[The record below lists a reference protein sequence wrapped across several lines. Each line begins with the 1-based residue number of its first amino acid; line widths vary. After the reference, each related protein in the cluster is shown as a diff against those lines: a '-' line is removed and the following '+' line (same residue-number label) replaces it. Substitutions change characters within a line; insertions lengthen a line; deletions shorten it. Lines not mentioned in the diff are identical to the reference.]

1 MSDQHINCSECG
13 GSFVF
18 TESERQFY
26 ETKGLS
32 GPPKRCK
39 TCRQAR
45 KAADPG
51 RSGGFRAGREGGG
64 APRGGAPFRP
74 SEGRGGGYDRP
85 RGGPPGPGGPPA
97 RGGWGRVGGDAP
109 RAGGF
114 GGQAGGG
121 GFSDRGPARG
131 NNGFA
136 PRGGGDRG
144 FGGPPRGDGAG
155 PRYGADRGFSGAPRG
170 DQTRGDGARPAR
182 PERPRFGEGAGR
194 REIRTDV
201 GPKPRPAPAEA
212 APPRPKK
219 AKPERPKFDVTCIE
233 CGTAAQVPF
242 KPIEGRDVFCQPCYR
257 ARRGIAEPATAGA
270 PPAPETS
277 PDASESA
284 PVGMGDPATDADSS
298 DSATGSAE

>member
-1 MSDQHINCSECG
+1 MSDQHITCSECG

-39 TCRQAR
+39 TCRAAR

-51 RSGGFRAGREGGG
+51 RAGGFRGGG
-64 APRGGAPFRP
+64 RDGGGPPRGAP
-74 SEGRGGGYDRP
+74 GGYAARGGNDRP
-85 RGGPPGPGGPPA
+85 RGGPPAQGGPAP
-97 RGGWGRVGGDAP
+97 GGWGRMGGGDAARTGGYGGRP
-109 RAGGF
+109 AAGGF
-114 GGQAGGG
+114 R
-121 GFSDRGPARG
+121 DRGPARG
-131 NNGFA
+131 DAFARNNNGASAGAPHGGVGGA
-136 PRGGGDRG
+136 PRGGQG
-144 FGGPPRGDGAG
+144 
-155 PRYGADRGFSGAPRG
+155 
-170 DQTRGDGARPAR
+170 R
-182 PERPRFGEGAGR
+182 PERPRFGDGPSR

-212 APPRPKK
+212 GPPRPKK

-257 ARRGIAEPATAGA
+257 ARRGIVAPTTEPNMPTA
-270 PPAPETS
+270 PPAPETA
-277 PDASESA
+277 PDAS
-284 PVGMGDPATDADSS
+284 AD
-298 DSATGSAE
+298 TSAEATLE